1 MTKFV
6 AIVID
11 GKPVEPIVRVADDKA
26 ADTYLRSRFGSG
38 VGFLKMQGTV
48 WFCGNGSARILF
60 DPAVSPSVKKALPKL
75 EDGMVIWVD
84 SEEDFVAMQKSANCP
99 VFEVIDA

>member
-38 VGFLKMQGTV
+38 VGFPKMQGTV
-48 WFCGNGSARILF
+48 WFNGNGAARIVF
-60 DPAVSPSVKKALPKL
+60 DQAASPSVKKVLPKL

-84 SEEDFVAMQKSANCP
+84 SEGAFAAMQESVNCP
-99 VFEVIDA
+99 AFEVIDA